1 MYEMMPKQLTAEEK
15 FQIDADQS
23 SKSCIFCYA
32 QNLQWVAAGA
42 TKLRVM
48 PTHQGVIQQAT
59 VAGHPDKPGWLTLR
73 MKIPANYEVPPH
85 YHPHA
90 EHGTLLAGSYWLRLG
105 QEFEKKDAQV
115 LKPGDLFII
124 PVYTPHFGWT
134 AEEGTEF
141 QLDLIGPYAVTL
153 CEAKG

>member
-1 MYEMMPKQLTAEEK
+1 MLQMMPKQLSPEQDL
-15 FQIDADQS
+15 QITADQS
-23 SKSCIFCYA
+23 SKTCIFCLA
-32 QNLQWVAAGA
+32 RNLKWVAAGQ

-59 VAGHPDKPGWLTLR
+59 VAGDPAKPGWLTLR
-73 MKIPANYEVPPH
+73 MKILPNYDVPPH

-90 EHGTLLAGSYWLRLG
+90 EHGTLLSGTYYLRLG
-105 QEFEKKDAQV
+105 DKFERKDANV
-115 LKPGDLFII
+115 LKAGDLFVI

-141 QLDLIGPYAVTL
+141 QLDLIGPYSVTL
-153 CEAKG
+153 L